1 MTNAIID
8 FISRDC
14 RNTIHQNCCGLW
26 RGLGF
31 EILCY
36 CKCHKKKEQQQALAE
51 VVGPETNATVSLTQ
65 EATQDDD

>member
-1 MTNAIID
+1 MTNAIIE

-14 RNTIHQNCCGLW
+14 RNTIHQNCCSIW

-31 EILCY
+31 EVLCD
-36 CKCHKKKEQQQALAE
+36 CKCHKKKEQQQALAG

-65 EATQDDD
+65 EPTQDDD